1 MNMSSTKFQVKQF
14 IIVTLLVNIW
24 VQISETI
31 RYLVFVVPQMEES
44 AGEIPEV
51 TGIVL
56 GIWIVWGTILT
67 SLTVFLFWMYAN
79 MYGNFIRTVLKSATI
94 SWAFVFVLF
103 WIGIS
108 NMGLSEWNILWIT
121 LPLSWV
127 EIFIAT
133 FIASKLYQKQFKTQ
147 FI

>member
-79 MYGNFIRTVLKSATI
+79 MYGNSIRTVLKSATI

-121 LPLSWV
+121 LPLSWF